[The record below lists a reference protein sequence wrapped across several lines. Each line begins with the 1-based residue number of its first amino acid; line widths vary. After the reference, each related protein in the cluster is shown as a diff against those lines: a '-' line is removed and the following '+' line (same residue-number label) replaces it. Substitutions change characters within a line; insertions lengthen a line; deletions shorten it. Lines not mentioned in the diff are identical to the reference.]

1 MGVGSSAMPEP
12 CVRFYRV
19 APAAVQ
25 LSGAGQVP
33 SSVACRCCPGGA
45 SRSRRRRRYPSGMS
59 DAEWAVCEP
68 VLRHPGWRARAA
80 ARPGIACAMLS
91 TASAPLRTTDRSGGR
106 CPPASRPPGASITGP
121 PNGTPTGLSRTMH
134 GQLRDRVRQVAGRK
148 TAPTA
153 AVIDSQSVKDAE
165 EVARTRNLKKA
176 FPEVRLAWADG
187 D

>member
-1 MGVGSSAMPEP
+1 
-12 CVRFYRV
+12 
-19 APAAVQ
+19 
-25 LSGAGQVP
+25 
-33 SSVACRCCPGGA
+33 
-45 SRSRRRRRYPSGMS
+45 
-59 DAEWAVCEP
+59 
-68 VLRHPGWRARAA
+68 
-80 ARPGIACAMLS
+80 
-91 TASAPLRTTDRSGGR
+91 
-106 CPPASRPPGASITGP
+106 
-121 PNGTPTGLSRTMH
+121 MH